1 MPTKKEYLDYVL
13 EQLSLLD
20 GISYKQMMGEYII
33 YYQGRIAAYVCD
45 DRLLIKPVKSAVRL
59 MPNAVL
65 EPPYD
70 GAKGMLLCDMTDDR
84 EFLKT
89 LFEEIY
95 GTNSTHN
102 HQWLDENGWEYRKVH
117 LIDKSGNIYSATL
130 NIGLA
135 KDGRKILY
143 DINKISNIGHGV
155 VPSASKKKRGSHIN
169 PDIADKSIVSRSDS
183 DVKQKF
189 SLSDPLNAA
198 FNQDVQDKFE
208 NQGIPHRS
216 LPLPDRHQERRHLH
230 RRHHRLCL
238 RLRP

>member
-1 MPTKKEYLDYVL
+1 
-13 EQLSLLD
+13 
-20 GISYKQMMGEYII
+20 MGRTI
-33 YYQGRIAAYVCD
+33 GA
-45 DRLLIKPVKSAVRL
+45 
-59 MPNAVL
+59 NAVNDFSL
-65 EPPYD
+65 ITGSKISLSQLFANVNTGD
-70 GAKGMLLCDMTDDR
+70 NK
-84 EFLKT
+84 FLS
-89 LFEEIY
+89 EEQVAIKRTAQEADY
-95 GTNSTHN
+95 TKYGRSSQLAAAHAVEIIQVSDFNGTNSTHN
-102 HQWLDENGWEYRKVH
+102 HQWLDENGWEYRTVH

-169 PDIADKSIVSRSDS
+169 PDIADKSIVSRPDT

-208 NQGIPHRS
+208 KDVDDVLNGKYTS
-216 LPLPDRHQERRHLH
+216 DDPLMLGTTQQFSDKSG
-230 RRHHRLCL
+230 
-238 RLRP
+238 